1 MAITCTLGNQQLEVL
16 YAVVYKNMQ
25 NVPEGTPF
33 DVRTLMSR
41 LYEQLKERQGEGPA
55 VEYVQA
61 IPYLAGI
68 LSYRLDDVEIS
79 PETDLRNLARTL
91 MNPETGYAET
101 LKLVGGGLT
110 PEQLSIIAEAEEEA
124 SEDEEPAPVK
134 PRPEFK
140 DTDDYK
146 ADNAFTSTFEEYLT
160 VDPNKKPESFAEQID
175 PDKSYIYATLRK
187 INDEMR
193 NDLGRD
199 LNTDFVFQGKTL
211 KLKTILLS
219 KLSAND
225 RTEYSNNFVL
235 RANSIKNPDP
245 KVKKPNEIVALV
257 VTDEKG
263 NYIYFDNNGNVST
276 KEKGGRIV
284 YQMMRDAR
292 KEGNKYRVTDIYGRT
307 DQIQTPE
314 QIAENMMNFMGYK
327 DKAAFE
333 EGEKMSFTDF
343 VKDLAEE
350 QQKQFK
356 ALYELRNSIVE
367 GGKSKLL
374 KLTSI
379 STGVRIKTDPNQ
391 KVTLQNLSGQFP
403 MNSNEILS
411 SMLVLNTPSKGF
423 EAGAAVVNIEG
434 ETYKVDRS
442 DITEDLARKI
452 AKALTSDLSDE
463 DKNKYYSQFFID
475 KGFFGTK
482 RHYAAFKKGQFLF
495 TYDTYTEQ
503 EMKLDKAKAQS
514 NKRNAID
521 LKSPTAEEDIYK
533 ILMSGK
539 SSASGT
545 RFPAK
550 IRYDDTA
557 LDQEVYLDFQDGK
570 LVSAN
575 YLDFLTTLPAQIFVN
590 GAKAVPFYNSYMRF
604 RVPTELSEKIDT
616 AAEKAKEDAEKKS
629 VVRTNKDDLADAI
642 KASSTKSMTTTTMG
656 MTASGITQDGK
667 PYANFKIANPIK
679 EGQAV
684 KIYLEQKQESENFK
698 FPKHGQKVLLEV
710 ATITVDNKVIPD
722 VVQVFDYTGD
732 KKGILLGQAAETD
745 YANNESERDYTA
757 EPGDIV
763 EEKVEP
769 KTSVQE
775 QINKVINNP
784 NVSQPSDKGTG
795 ISGLFSLDRK
805 TALPQGVTAKQIDD
819 AKKWWSN
826 SPLNKYIELSHLA
839 NIVNSDAYARFIVD
853 GNTLANGGKLA
864 KIELYKSGSFADV
877 YHEAWHGFSQLYL
890 TRDEKTKLYNE
901 VLANDPELKKASP
914 YKIEEKIEE
923 KLAEDFRT
931 YALNQKTKKG
941 SPVRNTLFRKIW
953 NFIKKL
959 FGVPGIQDMSPN
971 LVEQNDTVTELFNKL
986 YMASENPSL
995 LNTYTPLV
1003 DNVMFDVLNRGI
1015 NNVNLPKEDALNKQ
1029 DAVLVSE
1036 SIDSVISEIVD
1047 EVNNDPSNNYG
1058 KSATLKL
1065 LTKSQ
1070 NKVQLYELVR
1080 QRFQERLKQIQGEG
1094 PGKITYMP
1102 EKPFNSFQDVD
1113 ALEKNAAAII
1123 RDKDGNHKYVFLRS
1137 QIDDY
1142 NNLDLDTKAGTRQKG
1157 ELYKET
1163 IEIISDFYKHKSVN
1177 NINDQPADILIVT
1190 DIDEAKNQYD
1200 NYVKGGAKTFTSI
1213 DINEDVVNTL
1223 PQVPYEQ
1230 SQELDNVRILQTALN
1245 NWGDPTSGVIKYH
1258 IENSRFDLIRQKVT
1272 DIDAEK
1278 DATGDATASEKFD
1291 KKAGE
1296 MSLLEMA
1303 DQEIVYILKSL
1314 FKQTKKGTKFVTT
1327 NNKLGFKDLGNF
1339 NQNWKN
1345 TVRTLNGITDPK
1357 QMYTAIVEASKIYPE
1372 FEQLLNKIPDPS
1384 LPTTPAENDIITSM
1398 WQTFQ
1403 KPAATLL
1410 QLTGFK
1416 QDDGSII
1423 TELTNAAVDV
1433 ANTIREFGNRF
1444 KADTRDAY
1452 IERIDNQSMLN
1463 VTALIRNFSDS
1474 NGNLDPDKA
1483 FKFLN
1488 AMGFYLDDLKVI
1500 KDELNSIQGVKKY
1513 GVDYIFNTIKAISY
1527 SENAKTVSK
1536 AAADVISEF
1545 KKDPLATLVKGI
1557 SPQVVGPP
1565 SSFVYT
1571 KGSKQKN
1578 FVEKIAGL
1586 QVKYGV
1592 DASNFTA
1599 LNPERNLVNK
1609 HIEHSSASM
1618 IINGF
1623 NQATKLE
1630 DFWKKDELKYMSSF
1644 NPAVNPF
1651 VEDLQITKSLFDL
1664 SKPEKARRTSRSLDL
1679 ILDMGTQIAE
1689 FTVEDEDG
1697 NKITKSIGTNTTS
1710 LDQYSKFLQE
1720 FHTFFK
1726 GGLQEF
1732 LRAGSKSTAMAL
1744 RIEGGIM
1751 SEIGDRK
1758 DPRYY
1763 VDLDKFLPEGN
1774 AESFAFDNI
1783 ILPYISAETERINR
1797 FKNSSIAKNYTG
1809 YNREFKN
1816 GKMYGES
1823 YVYFDSILDADLQEK
1838 ILTAVNKPG
1847 MKLKDY
1853 VKNDPKLYDAIK
1865 KQVTKYFNDSAE
1877 EVYEYLQKAKYID
1890 KTVMDRLNVPNLT
1903 NSEKE
1908 RILAKAYMYN
1918 AWIHNF
1924 EVSQVIFGDIAQFNH
1939 KKEEFHKRTS
1949 GAISSG
1955 PKIRTDKA
1963 FRDFI
1968 NDVNSKETGFTW
1980 DRNAYAKTLGSPD
1993 YVKFT
1998 YNGTVN
2004 TAIMQDAE
2012 RDSVYKPII
2021 EKAIREDY
2029 EKRYAGKPNAAEE
2042 VEKRV
2047 KIEADK
2053 YLEMTEADG
2062 QGYITIDAYRT
2073 LKKGMNKWTD
2083 QQEALY
2089 QKVVSGQEIT
2099 AADVVNFFPVFKLQ
2113 NYGNLAGT
2121 VLPVTAMH
2129 KFALMPLIPSVI
2141 KGSDLETLHHE
2152 MLRNNIQYATFA
2164 SGSKVGGVTADGK
2177 PDNIFADKEQKIIK
2191 DKLTL
2196 TPNTVYVEY
2205 LKESASVPDYSKGK
2219 VVFATQLR
2227 KLLLNGL
2234 YESGKLINTEN
2245 ESAANRYKAAVDNYT
2260 NLLKLELLDEINFK
2274 KVGDT
2279 YKGNI
2284 ENLLKLIQRELR
2296 RKDMPEHLVEAI
2308 GLNEDG
2314 TLKND
2319 LSIHL
2324 DAQTIEK
2331 TIMSIVEK
2339 RFVKQKLYGEALVQV
2354 SSTLTRGMW
2363 SSGIKFTEGTEA
2375 EREKLLGSNTLPF
2388 YEPGKD
2394 GNTNAM
2400 KVSIGIQ
2407 GEFNN
2412 LLNKEWKG
2420 EKIGTI
2426 QRLNELIKD
2435 EEWLNTDDNR
2445 KSITLS
2451 AVRIPVQ
2458 GLNSME
2464 FMEVYHFMDPSAD
2477 NMIFVPSELVAKSG
2491 GDFDVDKLTTFF
2503 PHIASDGTYVTS
2515 KENTKDFINKINAER
2530 EKTNKSFAG
2539 QIKAQKKAAEN
2550 EILESIKGVLELPD
2564 NYVNLVRPNDTY
2576 ILQDISEELENIVS
2590 DYDRFVGGN
2599 KEGKKITPSI
2609 TLHPLYNVH
2618 KHGVNMEG
2626 KDVLGIAANEN
2637 AISPVFDSIG
2647 AAMPKDY
2654 YLTKFNKKLGRD
2666 VELKDR
2672 PKVPMRL
2679 FLPHNKTEDGRIS
2692 LSKIYDVDGINSVA
2706 ELFSQAIN
2714 GTVDVEKNPWIFFIQ
2729 GNMEVAST
2737 LFYLFKAGVPVR
2749 DAIFFVSNPLVRQY
2763 VDNQKRL
2770 KSAYGEFTGDAPKNQ
2785 NFVKYNSAEM
2795 VINGVISQLLRNVV
2809 KEHKGDMFVVTQ
2821 GPFDFK
2827 PKVNR
2832 MSVEVF
2838 IEEIRNGN
2846 LEVPLIK
2853 RLEKISGSPQTKI
2866 LYTKPEITS
2875 TTYAKSVS
2883 NYVNK
2888 PNVLKNGVFSSAD
2901 MEKLV
2906 KEPGQENSN
2915 LAISMFLHYLE
2926 IEKQLKG
2933 IATAKS
2939 NAKPDTQTFKSPQEI
2954 LYRDVNIE
2962 LLANNSKV
2970 DPTLMTSLQNDS
2982 VLSSLFDKEIIMS
2995 MLNPLFKLRDNTLLN
3010 DFILS
3015 KIRLNADLIKANFGQ
3030 GKDGASRFIDEYKNA
3045 MINFI
3050 YQNYMSNIIDSN
3062 GKISNRPDD
3071 YRGYKVTTN
3080 NSQEKDVVINK
3091 DAEGTIT
3098 GISVNYDLIESDYNN
3113 NLYLGKNNAVD
3124 NSYFKRGLKTFK
3136 EVDALFPDK
3145 TSFIKFVIE
3154 REYLREVYKDT
3165 IPAASL
3171 EMYLADKALMNTF
3184 NRTAIMKDNEHSYT
3198 DKIMNIIKNF
3208 PQLKAQFPI
3217 LEQISRVPSKTGD
3230 NVLTLNDRK
3239 IISGSEAQIYLQNI
3253 KQLADPNIKKVEN
3266 DQANKAISDVFG
3278 LFPQMMIYQ
3287 HGVGKSKYGFN
3298 LALPVDKYNTIM
3310 KYASKVFS
3318 DNYMN
3323 NNAFQIIFDRL
3334 TQVKTPFKSYMLDA
3348 EKLSEAGN
3356 RRLSPEALKLANE
3369 VAPGFIQSSY
3379 DEDQIIEF
3387 FDELSKINESIESAK
3402 ETADKSREFLKDF
3415 LIKYPQYNEKTK
3427 IKERKTA
3434 NFAIAQILIYNELVK
3449 EQSETDEEGPTP
3461 GTQLSLFGEEPTEAS
3476 VSTTNNAA
3484 EFTNYSGGA
3493 IGGDTV
3499 WAEVGK
3505 EYGLGKQV
3513 DYTPATLKKLTSE
3526 QLQEVESAYQKAVKD
3541 LGRKPLAADT
3551 YSGGLVRRDYLQAKA
3566 ADAVYAVGTLVDPGQ
3581 KDLKGYV
3588 NKTNK
3593 KIVSGGTGY
3602 AVQMAINLDK
3612 TVFVFNQADNT
3623 WWMYDNTRGEFGVY
3637 GATPILTKNFAG
3649 IGTREI
3655 NEVGKQA
3662 IRDVYENTFKATKP
3676 TQPTAPVSTGIQ
3688 EFKVGDKVTDKQ
3700 TGQLGIITKVDVAY
3714 DPNNPEL
3721 NFVYVDFQ
3729 NGDSFE
3735 IDTRDLVI
3743 FTEKK
3748 DTEEDD
3754 SDDLDNNCTNP
3765 FLGE

>member
-41 LYEQLKERQGEGPA
+41 LYEQLRERQGEGPA

-101 LKLVGGGLT
+101 LKIVSGGLT

-124 SEDEEPAPVK
+124 SEDEEPVPVK

-146 ADNAFTSTFEEYLT
+146 ADSAFSSTFEEYLT

-219 KLSAND
+219 KLSVND

-276 KEKGGRIV
+276 KEKGGRMV

-292 KEGNKYRVTDIYGRT
+292 KEGDKYRVTDIYGRT

-333 EGEKMSFTDF
+333 EGEKMSYSDF
-343 VKDLAEE
+343 VKNLAEE

-411 SMLVLNTPSKGF
+411 SMIILNTPSKGF
-423 EAGAAVVNIEG
+423 EAGAAVLNIEG

-452 AKALTSDLSDE
+452 AKALTSSLSDE
-463 DKNKYYSQFFID
+463 DKNTYYSQFFVD

-503 EMKLDKAKAQS
+503 EMKADKAKAQS
-514 NKRNAID
+514 NKRQAID

-539 SSASGT
+539 SSASGAK
-545 RFPAK
+545 FPAK

-570 LVSAN
+570 LVPAN
-575 YLDFLTTLPAQIFVN
+575 YLDFLTTLPAQIFIN

-604 RVPTELSEKIDT
+604 RVPTELSEKIDA

-642 KASSTKSMTTTTMG
+642 KASSTKSMTTTTIG
-656 MTASGITQDGK
+656 ATAAGTTVDGK

-679 EGQAV
+679 EGQGV

-745 YANNESERDYTA
+745 YANDEKERDYTA
-757 EPGDIV
+757 EPGDII
-763 EEKVEP
+763 EEKVETRTP
-769 KTSVQE
+769 VEEK
-775 QINKVINNP
+775 INQVINNP
-784 NVSQPSDKGTG
+784 SVSQPSDKGSG
-795 ISGLFSLDRK
+795 ISKLFNLKRK
-805 TALPQGVTAKQIDD
+805 STLPQGVSRSQIED
-819 AKKWWSN
+819 AKTWWSK
-826 SPLNKYIELSHLA
+826 SPLNKYIELDHLA

-877 YHEAWHGFSQLYL
+877 YHEAWHGFSQLFL

-901 VLANDPELKKASP
+901 VLANDPELKKASS

-931 YALNQKTKKG
+931 YALNQKAKKG

-953 NFIKKL
+953 DFIKKL

-986 YMASENPSL
+986 YMASSNPSL
-995 LNTYTPLV
+995 LNIYTPLV
-1003 DNVMFDVLNRGI
+1003 DNVMFDILNRGI
-1015 NNVNLPKEDALNKQ
+1015 NNVSQPKEDSLNKQ

-1058 KSATLKL
+1058 KSGTLKL
-1065 LTKSQ
+1065 LTKSE

-1080 QRFQERLKQIQGEG
+1080 QRFQERLRQIQGEG

-1102 EKPFNSFQDVD
+1102 EKPFNSFQDAD
-1113 ALEKNAAAII
+1113 ALEKNAAAVI

-1163 IEIISDFYKHKSVN
+1163 IEIISDFYKHKAVN

-1190 DIDEAKNQYD
+1190 DIEEAKNQYD
-1200 NYVKGGAKTFTSI
+1200 NYVKGKAKTFTSI

-1223 PQVPYEQ
+1223 PEVPYEQ

-1245 NWGDPTSGVIKYH
+1245 NWGDPTTGVVKYH

-1278 DATGDATASEKFD
+1278 DTTGDATASEKFD

-1314 FKQTKKGTKFVTT
+1314 FKQTKKGTKFITT

-1416 QDDGSII
+1416 QDDGSIV

-1444 KADTRDAY
+1444 KADTRDSY

-1463 VTALIRNFSDS
+1463 VTALITNFSDA

-1483 FKFLN
+1483 FRFLN

-1500 KDELNSIQGVKKY
+1500 KDELNSVQGVKKY
-1513 GVDYIFNTIKAISY
+1513 GVNYIFNTIKAISY

-1545 KKDPLATLVKGI
+1545 KKDPLATLIKGI
-1557 SPQVVGPP
+1557 SPQIIGPP

-1571 KGSKQKN
+1571 AGSKQKN

-1630 DFWKKDELKYMSSF
+1630 DFGTKEGLEYMSSYS
-1644 NPAVNPF
+1644 PKVNPF
-1651 VEDLQITKSLFDL
+1651 IEDLQITKSLFDL

-1679 ILDMGTQIAE
+1679 ILNMGTQIAE
-1689 FTVEDEDG
+1689 FTVEDADG

-1823 YVYFDSILDADLQEK
+1823 YVYFDSILDKDLQDD
-1838 ILTAVNKPG
+1838 ILAVVNKPG

-1853 VKNDPKLYDAIK
+1853 IKNDPKLYDRIK
-1865 KQVTKYFNDSAE
+1865 QRITKYFNDSTE

-1903 NSEKE
+1903 TADKE

-1924 EVSQVIFGDIAQFNH
+1924 EVSQVIFGDIAQNNH
-1939 KKEEFHKRTS
+1939 GKEELHKRTS

-1980 DRNAYAKTLGSPD
+1980 DRNAYAKTLGSSD

-2004 TAIMQDAE
+2004 TAIMQDAD
-2012 RDSVYKPII
+2012 RDSIYKPMI

-2053 YLEMTEADG
+2053 YLKMTEADG
-2062 QGYITIDAYRT
+2062 QGYITIDAYRI
-2073 LKKGMNKWTD
+2073 LKKGMNKWSD

-2089 QKVVSGQEIT
+2089 KKVVAGQEIT
-2099 AADVVNFFPVFKLQ
+2099 AADVINFFPVFKLQ

-2177 PDNIFADKEQKIIK
+2177 PDNIFEDKEQKIIK
-2191 DKLTL
+2191 DKLTF

-2234 YESGKLINTEN
+2234 YESGKLINTKN

-2274 KVGDT
+2274 KEGDT

-2363 SSGIKFTEGTEA
+2363 SGGIKFTEGTEA

-2400 KVSIGIQ
+2400 KVSIGLQ

-2464 FMEVYHFMDPSAD
+2464 FMEVYHFMDSSAN

-2550 EILESIKGVLELPD
+2550 ELLESIKGVLELPD

-2590 DYDRFVGGN
+2590 DYDRFVGGD
-2599 KEGKKITPSI
+2599 KDKKKITPSI

-2637 AISPVFDSIG
+2637 AISPVFDSVG
-2647 AAMPKDY
+2647 AAMPASY
-2654 YLTKFNKKLGRD
+2654 YQTQFSKKLGREI
-2666 VELKDR
+2666 ELKSA
-2672 PKVPMRL
+2672 PKLAMRL
-2679 FLPHNKTEDGRIS
+2679 LLPHNKTDDGRIS
-2692 LSKIYDVDGINSVA
+2692 LSKIYDVNGINSVA

-2729 GNMEVAST
+2729 GNMEVATT

-2749 DAIFFVSNPLVRQY
+2749 DAIFFVSNPLVRDY
-2763 VDNQKRL
+2763 VNNQKRL
-2770 KSAYGEFTGDAPKNQ
+2770 KSAYGEFTGDAPDNQ
-2785 NFVKYNSAEM
+2785 NYVKYNSA
-2795 VINGVISQLLRNVV
+2795 VLTLNKIIP
-2809 KEHKGDMFVVTQ
+2809 DMFENGLKDYNGEMFITTQ
-2821 GPFDFK
+2821 SKFEK
-2827 PKVNR
+2827 PQVQR
-2832 MSVEVF
+2832 ITTEVF
-2838 IEEIRNGN
+2838 KEELRKGN
-2846 LEVPLIK
+2846 IPVNEIMT
-2853 RLEKISGSPQTKI
+2853 LEKVKGSPLTKV
-2866 LYTKPEITS
+2866 LYTKPQITGK
-2875 TTYAKSVS
+2875 TYFKTVT
-2883 NYVNK
+2883 NYTNK
-2888 PNVLKNGVFSSAD
+2888 PNVLKNKVFSLSD
-2901 MEKLV
+2901 MENLV
-2906 KEPGQENSN
+2906 KNPGQESSD
-2915 LAISMFLHYLE
+2915 LAVSMFLHFLE

-2933 IATAKS
+2933 LGALKRS
-2939 NAKPDTQTFKSPQEI
+2939 SKPDTQTFKSPQEI
-2954 LYRDVNIE
+2954 LYRDVNID
-2962 LLANNSKV
+2962 LLSENSKV
-2970 DPTLMTSLQNDS
+2970 DSNLMSSLQTDS
-2982 VLSSLFDKEIIMS
+2982 VLSSLFDKDIIMS
-2995 MLNPLFKLRDNTLLN
+2995 MLNPLFKIRDNKQLN

-3015 KIRLNADLIKANFGQ
+3015 KIRLNADVIKANFGQ
-3030 GKDGASRFIDEYKNA
+3030 GKDGVSRFIDEYKNGL
-3045 MINFI
+3045 INFI

-3062 GKISNRPDD
+3062 GKITNTPDD

-3080 NSQEKDVVINK
+3080 NSQEKDVVISK
-3091 DAEGTIT
+3091 DSEGTIT
-3098 GISVNYDLIESDYNN
+3098 GISVNQKLIDSDYDN

-3124 NSYFKRGLKTFK
+3124 NSYFKRGLKTFRAS
-3136 EVDALFPDK
+3136 DALFPDK
-3145 TSFIKFVIE
+3145 TSFLKYVLE
-3154 REYLREVYKDT
+3154 REYLREIYKDT
-3165 IPAASL
+3165 VPAASL
-3171 EMYLADKALMNTF
+3171 EMYLADRALMNTF
-3184 NRTAIMKDNEHSYT
+3184 NRAVIMKDNEHSYT
-3198 DKIMNIIKNF
+3198 DKVMNIIKNF
-3208 PQLKAQFPI
+3208 PTLKTQFPI

-3230 NVLTLNDRK
+3230 NILTLNDRR
-3239 IISGSEAQIYLQNI
+3239 ILSGSEAEIYVQNI
-3253 KQLADPNIKKVEN
+3253 KQLADPNIRKVE
-3266 DQANKAISDVFG
+3266 DPFTNKAISDVFG
-3278 LFPQMMIYQ
+3278 LFPQMMVYQ

-3298 LALPVDKYNTIM
+3298 MALPVDKYNTIM

-3318 DNYMN
+3318 TNYMN
-3323 NNAFQIIFDRL
+3323 DKTFNVIFDRL
-3334 TQVKTPFKSYMLDA
+3334 TAVKTPFKSYMIDATKFEEFTPIQPIEETEEELLELDP
-3348 EKLSEAGN
+3348 EEEQLKTPTQSTGETDLSIEAKKAN
-3356 RRLSPEALKLANE
+3356 LKRQIEALPDNMIYGSHVTQDDVAKDIYDSQFNFNLGTSLSGTVGLTNKQGLLDLMNNLLDGKSPHRNQFGVFILAFPKSEFGETSAERRVNLE
-3369 VAPGFIQSSY
+3369 TIENDMLDNYPEFAQGKIPTKFNFGYFKDGVLVTGTNLPPAGAQLDMFDNFDASSEELRKQQEE
-3379 DEDQIIEF
+3379 DER
-3387 FDELSKINESIESAK
+3387 
-3402 ETADKSREFLKDF
+3402 RE
-3415 LIKYPQYNEKTK
+3415 
-3427 IKERKTA
+3427 
-3434 NFAIAQILIYNELVK
+3434 
-3449 EQSETDEEGPTP
+3449 DEE
-3461 GTQLSLFGEEPTEAS
+3461 
-3476 VSTTNNAA
+3476 
-3484 EFTNYSGGA
+3484 
-3493 IGGDTV
+3493 
-3499 WAEVGK
+3499 
-3505 EYGLGKQV
+3505 
-3513 DYTPATLKKLTSE
+3513 
-3526 QLQEVESAYQKAVKD
+3526 
-3541 LGRKPLAADT
+3541 
-3551 YSGGLVRRDYLQAKA
+3551 
-3566 ADAVYAVGTLVDPGQ
+3566 
-3581 KDLKGYV
+3581 
-3588 NKTNK
+3588 
-3593 KIVSGGTGY
+3593 
-3602 AVQMAINLDK
+3602 
-3612 TVFVFNQADNT
+3612 
-3623 WWMYDNTRGEFGVY
+3623 
-3637 GATPILTKNFAG
+3637 
-3649 IGTREI
+3649 
-3655 NEVGKQA
+3655 
-3662 IRDVYENTFKATKP
+3662 
-3676 TQPTAPVSTGIQ
+3676 
-3688 EFKVGDKVTDKQ
+3688 
-3700 TGQLGIITKVDVAY
+3700 
-3714 DPNNPEL
+3714 
-3721 NFVYVDFQ
+3721 
-3729 NGDSFE
+3729 
-3735 IDTRDLVI
+3735 
-3743 FTEKK
+3743 
-3748 DTEEDD
+3748 
-3754 SDDLDNNCTNP
+3754 DNNCTNSP
-3765 FLGE
+3765 FLD

>member
-41 LYEQLKERQGEGPA
+41 LYEQLRERQGEAPA

-101 LKLVGGGLT
+101 LKLVSGGLT

-124 SEDEEPAPVK
+124 SEDEEPVPVK

-146 ADNAFTSTFEEYLT
+146 ADNAFSSTFEEYLT

-219 KLSAND
+219 KLSVND

-333 EGEKMSFTDF
+333 EGEKMSYSDF

-391 KVTLQNLSGQFP
+391 KVTLQNLTGQFP

-411 SMLVLNTPSKGF
+411 SMIVLNTPSKGF
-423 EAGAAVVNIEG
+423 EAGAAVINIEG

-452 AKALTSDLSDE
+452 AKALTSSLSDE
-463 DKNKYYSQFFID
+463 DKNTYYSQFFVD

-503 EMKLDKAKAQS
+503 EMKADKAKAQS

-539 SSASGT
+539 SSASGAK
-545 RFPAK
+545 FPAK

-570 LVSAN
+570 LVPAN
-575 YLDFLTTLPAQIFVN
+575 YLDFLTTLPAQIFIN

-604 RVPTELSEKIDT
+604 RVPTELSEKIDA

-642 KASSTKSMTTTTMG
+642 KASSTKSMTTTTIG
-656 MTASGITQDGK
+656 ATAAGTTVDGK
-667 PYANFKIANPIK
+667 PYANFKIVNPIK
-679 EGQAV
+679 EIQGV

-745 YANNESERDYTA
+745 YANDEPERDYTA

-769 KTSVQE
+769 KTSVEE
-775 QINKVINNP
+775 QVNKVINNP
-784 NVSQPSDKGTG
+784 NVSQPSDKGSG

-805 TALPQGVTAKQIDD
+805 TTLPKGVTAKQIDD
-819 AKKWWSN
+819 AKEWWSK

-839 NIVNSDAYARFIVD
+839 NIVNSDAYARFIVE

-864 KIELYKSGSFADV
+864 KIEIYKSGSFTDV
-877 YHEAWHGFSQLYL
+877 YHEAWHGFSQLFL
-890 TRDEKTKLYNE
+890 TRDEKKALYAE
-901 VLANDPELKKASP
+901 VFETGLVQNYSFREMEEL
-914 YKIEEKIEE
+914 
-923 KLAEDFRT
+923 LAEDFRK

-959 FGVPGIQDMSPN
+959 FGVPGVQDMSPN
-971 LVEQNDTVTELFNKL
+971 LAEQSDVVNELFYRL
-986 YMASENPSL
+986 YMAGENPNL
-995 LNTYTPLV
+995 LNIYTPLV
-1003 DNVMFDVLNRGI
+1003 DNVMFDILNRGI
-1015 NNVNLPKEDALNKQ
+1015 NNVNQPKEDSLNKQ

-1058 KSATLKL
+1058 KSGTLKL
-1065 LTKSQ
+1065 LTKSE
-1070 NKVQLYELVR
+1070 NKVQLYELVK
-1080 QRFQERLKQIQGEG
+1080 QRFQERLRQIQGEG

-1163 IEIISDFYKHKSVN
+1163 IEIISDFYKHKAVN

-1190 DIDEAKNQYD
+1190 DIEEAKNQYD
-1200 NYVKGGAKTFTSI
+1200 NYIKGKAKTFTSI

-1223 PQVPYEQ
+1223 PEVPYEQ

-1245 NWGDPTSGVIKYH
+1245 NWGDPTTGVVKYH

-1314 FKQTKKGTKFVTT
+1314 FKQTKKGTKFITT

-1463 VTALIRNFSDS
+1463 VTALIRNFSDA

-1527 SENAKTVSK
+1527 SENVKTVSK

-1557 SPQVVGPP
+1557 SPQIIGPP

-1689 FTVEDEDG
+1689 FTVEDDEG

-1774 AESFAFDNI
+1774 GESFAFDNI

-1797 FKNSSIAKNYTG
+1797 FKNSSIAKNYNG
-1809 YNREFKN
+1809 YNREFKD

-1823 YVYFDSILDADLQEK
+1823 YVYFDYILDKDLQDD
-1838 ILTAVNKPG
+1838 ILAVVNKPG

-1853 VKNDPKLYDAIK
+1853 IKNDPKLYDRIK
-1865 KQVTKYFNDSAE
+1865 QRITKYFNDGAE
-1877 EVYEYLQKAKYID
+1877 DVYQYLQKAKYID

-1903 NSEKE
+1903 TADKE

-1924 EVSQVIFGDIAQFNH
+1924 EVSQVIFGDIAQNNH
-1939 KKEEFHKRTS
+1939 GKEELHKRTS

-1980 DRNAYAKTLGSPD
+1980 DRNAYAKTLNNPD

-2004 TAIMQDAE
+2004 TAIMQDAD
-2012 RDSVYKPII
+2012 RDSIYKPII

-2053 YLEMTEADG
+2053 YLKMTEADG

-2073 LKKGMNKWTD
+2073 LKKGMNKWSD

-2089 QKVVSGQEIT
+2089 KKIVARQEIT
-2099 AADVVNFFPVFKLQ
+2099 AKDVVNFFPVFKLQ

-2234 YESGKLINTEN
+2234 YESGKLINAKN
-2245 ESAANRYKAAVDNYT
+2245 EPAANRYKAAVDNYT

-2400 KVSIGIQ
+2400 KVSIGLQ

-2515 KENTKDFINKINAER
+2515 KENTKDFINKINTER

-2550 EILESIKGVLELPD
+2550 ELLESIKGVLELPD

-2590 DYDRFVGGN
+2590 DYDRFVGGD
-2599 KEGKKITPSI
+2599 KDKKKITPSI

-2637 AISPVFDSIG
+2637 AISPVFDSVG
-2647 AAMPKDY
+2647 AAMPASY
-2654 YLTKFNKKLGRD
+2654 YQTQFSKKLGREI
-2666 VELKDR
+2666 ELKSA
-2672 PKVPMRL
+2672 PKLAMRL
-2679 FLPHNKTEDGRIS
+2679 FLPHNKTDDGRIS
-2692 LSKIYDVDGINSVA
+2692 LSNIYDVNGINSVA

-2729 GNMEVAST
+2729 GNMEVATT

-2749 DAIFFVSNPLVRQY
+2749 DAIFFVSNPLVRDY
-2763 VDNQKRL
+2763 VNNQKRL
-2770 KSAYGEFTGDAPKNQ
+2770 KSAYGEFTGDAPESQ
-2785 NFVKYNSAEM
+2785 NYVKYNSAVLTLNRIIPDMIENSLKDYNGEM
-2795 VINGVISQLLRNVV
+2795 FIT
-2809 KEHKGDMFVVTQ
+2809 TQ
-2821 GPFDFK
+2821 SKFEK
-2827 PKVNR
+2827 PQVQR
-2832 MSVEVF
+2832 ITTEVF
-2838 IEEIRNGN
+2838 KEELRKGN
-2846 LEVPLIK
+2846 IPVNEIMT
-2853 RLEKISGSPQTKI
+2853 LEKVKGSPLTKI
-2866 LYTKPEITS
+2866 LYTKPQITGK
-2875 TTYAKSVS
+2875 TYFKTVT
-2883 NYVNK
+2883 NYTNK
-2888 PNVLKNGVFSSAD
+2888 PNVLKNKVFSLSD
-2901 MEKLV
+2901 MENLV
-2906 KEPGQENSN
+2906 KNPGQESSD
-2915 LAISMFLHYLE
+2915 LAVSMFLHFLE

-2933 IATAKS
+2933 LGALKRS
-2939 NAKPDTQTFKSPQEI
+2939 SKPDTQTFKSPQEI
-2954 LYRDVNIE
+2954 LYRDVNID
-2962 LLANNSKV
+2962 LLSENSKV
-2970 DPTLMTSLQNDS
+2970 DSGLMSSLQTDS
-2982 VLSSLFDKEIIMS
+2982 VLSSLFDKDIIMS
-2995 MLNPLFKLRDNTLLN
+2995 MLNPLFKIRDNKQLN

-3015 KIRLNADLIKANFGQ
+3015 KIRLNADVIKANFGQ
-3030 GKDGASRFIDEYKNA
+3030 GKDGASRFIDEYKNG

-3050 YQNYMSNIIDSN
+3050 YQNYMSNLIDSN
-3062 GKISNRPDD
+3062 GKISNTPDD
-3071 YRGYKVTTN
+3071 YRGYKITTN

-3091 DAEGTIT
+3091 DSEGTIT
-3098 GISVNYDLIESDYNN
+3098 GISINQKLIDSDYNN
-3113 NLYLGKNNAVD
+3113 DLYLGKNNAVD
-3124 NSYFKRGLKTFK
+3124 DSYFKRGLKTFK
-3136 EVDALFPDK
+3136 QADALFPDK
-3145 TSFIKFVIE
+3145 TSFLKYVLE
-3154 REYLREVYKDT
+3154 REYLRETYKDI
-3165 IPAASL
+3165 IPAQSL
-3171 EMYLADKALMNTF
+3171 ETYLADKALMHTF
-3184 NRTAIMKDNEHSYT
+3184 NRAVIMRDNEHSYT
-3198 DKIMNIIKNF
+3198 DKVMNIVKNF
-3208 PQLKAQFPI
+3208 PSLKTQFPI

-3230 NVLTLNDRK
+3230 NILTLNDRR
-3239 IISGSEAQIYLQNI
+3239 ILSGAEAEIYVQNI
-3253 KQLADPNIKKVEN
+3253 KQLADPNIRKVE
-3266 DQANKAISDVFG
+3266 DPFTNKAISDVFG
-3278 LFPQMMIYQ
+3278 LFPQMMVYQ

-3298 LALPVDKYNTIM
+3298 MALPVDKYNAIM

-3323 NNAFQIIFDRL
+3323 AKTFEIIFDRL
-3334 TQVKTPFKSYMLDA
+3334 TAVKTPFKSYMIDA
-3348 EKLSEAGN
+3348 TKFEEFAPVNPIEVTEEELLESDPEEEQAPEIESVQPIEDIKLKKAE
-3356 RRLSPEALKLANE
+3356 LKKQIEAL
-3369 VAPGFIQSSY
+3369 P
-3379 DEDQIIEF
+3379 DDM
-3387 FDELSKINESIESAK
+3387 
-3402 ETADKSREFLKDF
+3402 
-3415 LIKYPQYNEKTK
+3415 
-3427 IKERKTA
+3427 
-3434 NFAIAQILIYNELVK
+3434 IY
-3449 EQSETDEEGPTP
+3449 
-3461 GTQLSLFGEEPTEAS
+3461 GTHVTE
-3476 VSTTNNAA
+3476 
-3484 EFTNYSGGA
+3484 
-3493 IGGDTV
+3493 
-3499 WAEVGK
+3499 
-3505 EYGLGKQV
+3505 
-3513 DYTPATLKKLTSE
+3513 
-3526 QLQEVESAYQKAVKD
+3526 
-3541 LGRKPLAADT
+3541 
-3551 YSGGLVRRDYLQAKA
+3551 
-3566 ADAVYAVGTLVDPGQ
+3566 DAVAKNIFDTQ
-3581 KDLKGYV
+3581 
-3588 NKTNK
+3588 
-3593 KIVSGGTGY
+3593 
-3602 AVQMAINLDK
+3602 
-3612 TVFVFNQADNT
+3612 FVFNLGTSLNGTVGLTNKQGLLDLMNNLLDGKSPHRNQFGVFILAFPKS
-3623 WWMYDNTRGEFGVY
+3623 EFGETSAERKVNLETIESDMLDNY
-3637 GATPILTKNFAG
+3637 PEFIEGKIPTKFNFG
-3649 IGTREI
+3649 YFKD
-3655 NEVGKQA
+3655 GKL
-3662 IRDVYENTFKATKP
+3662 F
-3676 TQPTAPVSTGIQ
+3676 TQPQ
-3688 EFKVGDKVTDKQ
+3688 E
-3700 TGQLGIITKVDVAY
+3700 
-3714 DPNNPEL
+3714 
-3721 NFVYVDFQ
+3721 
-3729 NGDSFE
+3729 
-3735 IDTRDLVI
+3735 DLTN

>member
-110 PEQLSIIAEAEEEA
+110 PEQLSIIAEAEEEV

-140 DTDDYK
+140 DTNDYK
-146 ADNAFTSTFEEYLT
+146 ADDAFTSTFEEYLT
-160 VDPNKKPESFAEQID
+160 VNPNEKPESFAEQID

-187 INDEMR
+187 INDEMKR
-193 NDLGRD
+193 DLDRD

-219 KLSAND
+219 KLSVND
-225 RTEYSNNFVL
+225 RTEYSNNFVK
-235 RANSIKNPDP
+235 RANSIQNPDP

-276 KEKGGRIV
+276 KEKGGRVV

-333 EGEKMSFTDF
+333 EGEKISFTDF

-374 KLTSI
+374 RLSSI
-379 STGVRIKTDPNQ
+379 SSGVRIKTDPNQ
-391 KVTLQNLSGQFP
+391 KVTLQNLAGQFP

-452 AKALTSDLSDE
+452 AKALTSSLSDE

-514 NKRNAID
+514 NQRNAID

-539 SSASGT
+539 SSTSGT

-570 LVSAN
+570 LVPAN
-575 YLDFLTTLPAQIFVN
+575 YLDFLTTLPAQIFIN
-590 GAKAVPFYNSYMRF
+590 GAKVVPFYNSYMRF

-616 AAEKAKEDAEKKS
+616 AAEKVKENAEKKS
-629 VVRTNKDDLADAI
+629 AIRTNKDALADAI
-642 KASSTKSMTTTTMG
+642 KASSTKSIITTTMG
-656 MTASGITQDGK
+656 MTASGITPDGK

-732 KKGILLGQAAETD
+732 KKGVLLGQAAETD
-745 YANNESERDYTA
+745 YANDEAERDYTA

-769 KTSVQE
+769 KTSVEE

-784 NVSQPSDKGTG
+784 NVSQPSDKGSG

-805 TALPQGVTAKQIDD
+805 TALPQGVTAKKIDD
-819 AKKWWSN
+819 DKKWWSK
-826 SPLNKYIELSHLA
+826 SPLNKFIELDHLA

-864 KIELYKSGSFADV
+864 RIELYKSGSFADV

-890 TRDEKTKLYNE
+890 TRDEKIKLYNE
-901 VLANDPELKKASP
+901 VIANDPKLKNASFF
-914 YKIEEKIEE
+914 EIEE

-953 NFIKKL
+953 NFLKEL
-959 FGVPGIQDMSPN
+959 FGIPGVQDMSPN
-971 LVEQNDTVTELFNKL
+971 LVEQNNTVTELFNKL

-995 LNTYTPLV
+995 LNSYTPLV
-1003 DNVMFDVLNRGI
+1003 DNVMFDILNRGI
-1015 NNVNLPKEDALNKQ
+1015 NNVNQPKEDSLNKQ
-1029 DAVLVSE
+1029 DAVVVSE
-1036 SIDSVISEIVD
+1036 SIDSVISEVVD

-1070 NKVQLYELVR
+1070 NKVQLYQLVR
-1080 QRFQERLKQIQGEG
+1080 QRFQERLKNIQDSL
-1094 PGKITYMP
+1094 TYKP

-1123 RDKDGNHKYVFLRS
+1123 RDKDGNHQYVFLRS

-1142 NNLDLDTKAGTRQKG
+1142 NNLELDTKAGTRQKG
-1157 ELYKET
+1157 DLYKET
-1163 IEIISDFYKHKSVN
+1163 IEIISDFYKHNAVN
-1177 NINDQPADILIVT
+1177 NANNEPADILVVT
-1190 DIDEAKNQYD
+1190 DIEEARNQYD
-1200 NYVKGGAKTFTSI
+1200 NYVKGKDETITEFVE
-1213 DINEDVVNTL
+1213 NEDVVNTL
-1223 PQVPYEQ
+1223 PEVTYEQ

-1245 NWGDPTSGVIKYH
+1245 NWGDPTSGVVKYH
-1258 IENSRFDLIRQKVT
+1258 IENSRFDLIRQKIT
-1272 DIDAEK
+1272 DIDSEK
-1278 DATGDATASEKFD
+1278 DATGDATASEKFE

-1327 NNKLGFKDLGNF
+1327 TNKLGFKDLGNF
-1339 NQNWKN
+1339 SQNWKN

-1527 SENAKTVSK
+1527 SENAQTVSK

-1557 SPQVVGPP
+1557 QPQIIGST

-1697 NKITKSIGTNTTS
+1697 NKITKSIGTNTTA

-1732 LRAGSKSTAMAL
+1732 LRAGSKSTSMAL

-1774 AESFAFDNI
+1774 GESFAFDNI

-1823 YVYFDSILDADLQEK
+1823 YVYFDSILDKDLQDD
-1838 ILTAVNKPG
+1838 ILAVVNKPG

-1853 VKNDPKLYDAIK
+1853 VKNDPKLYDRIK
-1865 KQVTKYFNDSAE
+1865 QRVNKYFNNGAE
-1877 EVYEYLQKAKYID
+1877 EVYQYLQKAKYID
-1890 KTVMDRLNVPNLT
+1890 KTVIDRLNIPTVST
-1903 NSEKE
+1903 ADRE

-1949 GAISSG
+1949 GAISGG

-1993 YVKFT
+1993 YIKFT

-2004 TAIMQDAE
+2004 TAIMQDAD
-2012 RDSVYKPII
+2012 RDSIYKPMI

-2053 YLEMTEADG
+2053 YLKMTEADG

-2073 LKKGMNKWTD
+2073 LKKGMNKWSD

-2219 VVFATQLR
+2219 VVFSTQLR

-2234 YESGKLINTEN
+2234 YQDGKIINTEY
-2245 ESAANRYKAAVDNYT
+2245 EPVANRYKTAVDNYT

-2400 KVSIGIQ
+2400 KVSIGLQ

-2515 KENTKDFINKINAER
+2515 KESTGDFINKINTER

-2550 EILESIKGVLELPD
+2550 ELLESIKGVLELPD

-2590 DYDRFVGGN
+2590 DYNRFVGGD
-2599 KEGKKITPSI
+2599 KDAKQITPSI

-2637 AISPVFDSIG
+2637 AISPVFDSVG
-2647 AAMPKDY
+2647 AAMPASY
-2654 YLTKFNKKLGRD
+2654 YQTQFSKKLGRD
-2666 VELKDR
+2666 IELKSA
-2672 PKVPMRL
+2672 PKLAMRL
-2679 FLPHNKTEDGRIS
+2679 FLPHNKTDDGRIS
-2692 LSKIYDVDGINSVA
+2692 LSKIYDVEGVNSVA

-2729 GNMEVAST
+2729 GNMEVATT

-2749 DAIFFVSNPLVRQY
+2749 DAIFFVSNPLVRDY
-2763 VDNQKRL
+2763 VNNQKRL
-2770 KSAYGEFTGDAPKNQ
+2770 KSAYGEFTGDAPKSP
-2785 NFVKYNSAEM
+2785 NFVKYNSAVLTLSNIIPDMIENGLKDYNGEM
-2795 VINGVISQLLRNVV
+2795 FIT
-2809 KEHKGDMFVVTQ
+2809 TQ
-2821 GPFDFK
+2821 SRYEK
-2827 PKVNR
+2827 PQVQR
-2832 MSVEVF
+2832 ITTEVF
-2838 IEEIRNGN
+2838 KEELRKGN
-2846 LEVPLIK
+2846 IPVDDIMT
-2853 RLEKISGSPQTKI
+2853 LEKVKGSPLTKI
-2866 LYTKPEITS
+2866 LYTKPQITGK
-2875 TTYAKSVS
+2875 TYFKTVT

-2888 PNVLKNGVFSSAD
+2888 PNVLKNGTFSLAD

-2906 KEPGQENSN
+2906 KEPGQESSN
-2915 LAISMFLHYLE
+2915 LAVSMFLHFLE

-2933 IATAKS
+2933 LGALKRS
-2939 NAKPDTQTFKSPQEI
+2939 SKPDTQTFKSPQEI
-2954 LYRDVNIE
+2954 LYRDVNID
-2962 LLANNSKV
+2962 LLTENSKV
-2970 DPTLMTSLQNDS
+2970 DSNLMTLLQTDS
-2982 VLSSLFDKEIIMS
+2982 VLSSLFDKSIIMS
-2995 MLNPLFKLRDNTLLN
+2995 MLNPLFKLRDNTKLN

-3015 KIRLNADLIKANFGQ
+3015 KIRLNADIIKNNFGQ
-3030 GKDGASRFIDEYKNA
+3030 GKEGASRFIDEYKNG

-3062 GKISNRPDD
+3062 GKITNTPDD

-3091 DAEGTIT
+3091 DSEGKIT
-3098 GISVNYDLIESDYNN
+3098 SISVNYNLIESDYDN

-3124 NSYFKRGLKTFK
+3124 NSYFKRGLKTFRQA
-3136 EVDALFPDK
+3136 DALFPDK
-3145 TSFIKFVIE
+3145 TSFLKYVLE
-3154 REYLREVYKDT
+3154 REYLRETYKDI
-3165 IPAASL
+3165 IPAQSL
-3171 EMYLADKALMNTF
+3171 ETYLADKALMHTF
-3184 NRTAIMKDNEHSYT
+3184 NRAVIMRDNEHSYT
-3198 DKIMNIIKNF
+3198 DKVMNIVKNF
-3208 PQLKAQFPI
+3208 PSLKTQFPI

-3230 NVLTLNDRK
+3230 NILTLNDRR
-3239 IISGSEAQIYLQNI
+3239 ILSAAESEIYVQNI
-3253 KQLADPNIKKVEN
+3253 KQLADPNIRKVE
-3266 DQANKAISDVFG
+3266 DPFTNKAISDVFG
-3278 LFPQMMIYQ
+3278 LFPQIMVYQ

-3298 LALPVDKYNTIM
+3298 MALPVDKYNTIM

-3323 NNAFQIIFDRL
+3323 AKTFEIIFDRL
-3334 TQVKTPFKSYMLDA
+3334 TAVKTPFKSYMIDATKFEEFAPAKPVEVTEEELLESDPEEEQAPVVKPEIKTEEIEESIVPEIVTLDS
-3348 EKLSEAGN
+3348 LSKN
-3356 RRLSPEALKLANE
+3356 STFQNMT
-3369 VAPGFIQSSY
+3369 
-3379 DEDQIIEF
+3379 IEF
-3387 FDELSKINESIESAK
+3387 VNEIVTDKAIPVAMRNINKGEKILIVSELMKQK
-3402 ETADKSREFLKDF
+3402 
-3415 LIKYPQYNEKTK
+3415 YNEKAWLSPAQQ
-3427 IKERKTA
+3427 RDGS
-3434 NFAIAQILIYNELVK
+3434 FATPLRENSFNSFNEFLTFALLHEAAHNYILKL
-3449 EQSETDEEGPTP
+3449 ETETIGEYEDRINQEALSK
-3461 GTQLSLFGEEPTEAS
+3461 LSL
-3476 VSTTNNAA
+3476 
-3484 EFTNYSGGA
+3484 
-3493 IGGDTV
+3493 
-3499 WAEVGK
+3499 
-3505 EYGLGKQV
+3505 
-3513 DYTPATLKKLTSE
+3513 
-3526 QLQEVESAYQKAVKD
+3526 
-3541 LGRKPLAADT
+3541 
-3551 YSGGLVRRDYLQAKA
+3551 LV
-3566 ADAVYAVGTLVDPGQ
+3566 
-3581 KDLKGYV
+3581 
-3588 NKTNK
+3588 
-3593 KIVSGGTGY
+3593 
-3602 AVQMAINLDK
+3602 
-3612 TVFVFNQADNT
+3612 
-3623 WWMYDNTRGEFGVY
+3623 
-3637 GATPILTKNFAG
+3637 
-3649 IGTREI
+3649 
-3655 NEVGKQA
+3655 
-3662 IRDVYENTFKATKP
+3662 
-3676 TQPTAPVSTGIQ
+3676 TQP
-3688 EFKVGDKVTDKQ
+3688 KV
-3700 TGQLGIITKVDVAY
+3700 
-3714 DPNNPEL
+3714 E
-3721 NFVYVDFQ
+3721 
-3729 NGDSFE
+3729 E
-3735 IDTRDLVI
+3735 DLTT
-3743 FTEKK
+3743 FTETK

-3754 SDDLDNNCTNP
+3754 SDDIDNNCSNP